1 MTAATAIALALLIP
15 AATALLLPL
24 FAGRPNL
31 REAVTLLGAV
41 LLFATV
47 LHLLPEVL
55 AGGRPALPVW
65 TVVPGLAIAF
75 AVEPLGMLFA
85 AIASGLWIVN
95 SVYSIGYMRAE
106 GASRQTLFYVC
117 FALAIASTMGIALAG
132 NLFTLFLFYELL
144 SFTTWPLVTHRAT
157 PEARRAGRLYLLM
170 LFGASTVLLLPA
182 IAWTGIV
189 AGTLDFTPG
198 GILAGN
204 VGEVGLGI
212 LLALFVFGAAKA
224 AVMPLHFWLPAAM
237 VAPTPVSA
245 LLHAVAVVK
254 AGVFTILK
262 VVVYVFGVGTLA
274 EAPSADWLMVVAGVT
289 IVLAS
294 LIALRQDNLKRR
306 LAYSTI
312 SQLSYVVLGA
322 ALFTPLAILGAALH
336 IAAHA
341 VSKITLFFAAGSL
354 HIGAHVDDVSRMD
367 GVGRKMPWTMGS
379 FAIGALSM
387 IGVPPTAGFLGKW
400 FILLAA
406 VQVGAWFAVA
416 VIVVSTL
423 LNAGYFLPILYRAF
437 ARPAEEPKGAAHARE
452 SPWPMV
458 ASLTVTAAL
467 TILLFLWPGAPFELA
482 EMLAGNA
489 TIDAGASGV
498 VQFPSEGGGM

>member
-1 MTAATAIALALLIP
+1 MIVLILLIP
-15 AATALLLPL
+15 TATALLLPL
-24 FAGRPNL
+24 FAGRPNV
-31 REAVTLLGAV
+31 REGTTLLGAV

-47 LHLLPEVL
+47 LQLMPLVL
-55 AGGRPALPVW
+55 AGETPELPVW
-65 TVVPGLAIAF
+65 TVIPGLTIAF
-75 AVEPLGMLFA
+75 SVEPLGMLFA

-95 SVYSIGYMRAE
+95 SIYSIGYMRAE
-106 GASRQTLFYVC
+106 QGQRQTLFYVC
-117 FALAIASTMGIALAG
+117 FALALAATMGIALAG

-144 SFTTWPLVTHRAT
+144 TFTTWPLVTHRAT
-157 PEARRAGRLYLLM
+157 REARDAGRLYLLM
-170 LFGASTVLLLPA
+170 LFGASTLLLLPA
-182 IAWTGIV
+182 IAWTGLA
-189 AGTLDFTPG
+189 AGTLDFSPG

-204 VGEVGLGI
+204 IGGIGLGI
-212 LLALFVFGAAKA
+212 LLALFVFGTAKA
-224 AVMPLHFWLPAAM
+224 AVMPVHFWLPAAM

-262 VVVYVFGVGTLA
+262 VIVYIFGTETLA
-274 EAPSADWLMVVAGVT
+274 GSESANWLVVVAGITV
-289 IVLAS
+289 IAAS

-341 VSKITLFFAAGSL
+341 VAKITLFFAAGSV
-354 HIGAHVDDVSRMD
+354 HVGAHVDDISKMD
-367 GVGRKMPWTMGS
+367 GIGRKMPFTMGA
-379 FAIGALSM
+379 FTIGSLSM

-406 VQVGAWFAVA
+406 LQVNEWFVVA
-416 VIVVSTL
+416 VIVISTL
-423 LNAGYFLPILYRAF
+423 ITAGYFLPIVHRAY
-437 ARPAEEPKGAAHARE
+437 ARRPEKGGDRVAE

-458 ASLTVTAAL
+458 VSLVFTAVITV
-467 TILLFLWPGAPFELA
+467 LLFVWPGAPFQLA

-489 TIDAGASGV
+489 AIDANGSGV
-498 VQFPSEGGGM
+498 VEFPFEEGFR

>member
-1 MTAATAIALALLIP
+1 MTPATQIALILLIP
-15 AATALLLPL
+15 AVTALLLPL
-24 FAGRPNL
+24 FSGRPNV
-31 REAVTLLGAV
+31 REGTTLLGAV
-41 LLFATV
+41 LLFTTV
-47 LHLLPEVL
+47 LQLLPAVL
-55 AGGRPALPVW
+55 AGAAPSLAVW
-65 TVVPGLAIAF
+65 AVIPGLTIAF
-75 AVEPLGMLFA
+75 TVEPLGMLFA
-85 AIASGLWIVN
+85 CIASGLWIVN

-106 GASRQTLFYVC
+106 KAHRQTLFYVC

-144 SFTTWPLVTHRAT
+144 TFTTWPLVTHRAT
-157 PEARRAGRLYLLM
+157 PEARAAGRLYLMM

-189 AGTLDFTPG
+189 AGTLDFAPG
-198 GILAGN
+198 GILG
-204 VGEVGLGI
+204 GHLDELGLGV
-212 LLALFVFGAAKA
+212 LLALFVFGTAKA
-224 AVMPLHFWLPAAM
+224 AVMPLHLWLPAAM

-262 VVVYVFGVGTLA
+262 VIVYIFGVETLA
-274 EAPSADWLMVVAGVT
+274 VSGAGDWLVIVAGIT
-289 IVLAS
+289 VLSAS

-312 SQLSYVVLGA
+312 SQLSYVILGA
-322 ALFTPLAILGAALH
+322 ALFTPLAVLGAALH

-341 VSKITLFFAAGSL
+341 VSKITLFFAAGSV
-354 HIGAHVDDVSRMD
+354 HVGAHVDDVSRMD

-379 FAIGALSM
+379 FAVGALSM

-406 VQVGAWFAVA
+406 VQIEQWFAVA

-437 ARPAEEPKGAAHARE
+437 ARPLKEKGGADIGE

-458 ASLTVTAAL
+458 SSLVVTAGLTVV
-467 TILLFLWPGAPFELA
+467 IFLWPGVPFELA
-482 EMLAGNA
+482 ELLAGNA
-489 TIDAGASGV
+489 TIDAGGSGV
-498 VQFPSEGGGM
+498 VEFPPEGGGSP